1 MKQHL
6 AVVSL
11 FASLTFFGCAE
22 QKPAAEPAPTL
33 GAEIGSA
40 AAITTARQDAA
51 NRFRM
56 VDVTGVSVIRAG
68 RYWVVDLRGRDGG
81 GVHYA
86 IGTDGSIRER
96 RMLQ

>member
-6 AVVSL
+6 LVLAVL
-11 FASLTFFGCAE
+11 ASFHLAGCAD
-22 QKPAAEPAPTL
+22 QKPATEPAT
-33 GAEIGSA
+33 AEIGSA

-56 VDVTGVSVIRAG
+56 VDVAGVSVLRAG

-96 RMLQ
+96 RMVQ